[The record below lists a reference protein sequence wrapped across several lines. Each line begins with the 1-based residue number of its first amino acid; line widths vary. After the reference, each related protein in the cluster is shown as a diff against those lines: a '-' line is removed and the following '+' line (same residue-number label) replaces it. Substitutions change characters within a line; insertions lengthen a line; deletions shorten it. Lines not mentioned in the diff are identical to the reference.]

1 MKNQKGVNLLPLG
14 DRLLVERVDERGV
27 TPGGI
32 IIPDNAKDKPQEG
45 LVIAVGIG
53 KVDDSGKLTP
63 MQVRA
68 GARILFGK
76 YSGTEIKV
84 DGRELLLMKEEEVLA
99 AILTDA
105 EFAEVEK
112 LGRATF
118 AVANSAKGTTT
129 LVG

>member
-1 MKNQKGVNLLPLG
+1 MATQKGVNLLPIG
-14 DRLLVERVDERGV
+14 DRLLVERVDERDV

-45 LVIAVGIG
+45 LVIAVGVG
-53 KVDDSGKLTP
+53 KLDDSGKVIP

-76 YSGTEIKV
+76 YSGTEITV
-84 DGRELLLMKEEEVLA
+84 NGRALLLMKEEEVLA

-105 EFAEVEK
+105 EFSEVEK
-112 LGRATF
+112 VGRATF
-118 AVANSAKGTTT
+118 AVADSAKGASTI
-129 LVG
+129 VG